1 MRNTGLEEKMLI
13 APLAAKKKKKIYMQA
28 EWKEFI
34 HKNLDL
40 RKALS
45 SEHVTLVNWVEG
57 SFKVHTLIQRKTMQ
71 KL

>member
-1 MRNTGLEEKMLI
+1 
-13 APLAAKKKKKIYMQA
+13 MQA